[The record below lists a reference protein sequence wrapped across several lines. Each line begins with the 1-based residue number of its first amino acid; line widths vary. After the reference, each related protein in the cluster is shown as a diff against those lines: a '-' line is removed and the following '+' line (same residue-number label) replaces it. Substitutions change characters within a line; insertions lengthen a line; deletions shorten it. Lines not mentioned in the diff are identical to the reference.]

1 MQLHYPTAS
10 LGVWGSSGLSPSSG
24 ARAALHSIGGS
35 RPHVAAPAV
44 EKASCEPCAGTA
56 AGHGAHPQGT
66 SEEGVPAKH
75 SEGASAQA
83 DRPWWS
89 QSAPMSPLA
98 NGRGSSGSWQLADG
112 GRRQL
117 SLSPSILP
125 ADGSLA
131 VPHISPA
138 GTSHVQQAPLPAGA
152 SHTQQSPALAPSLPP
167 HLRVAFR
174 AAPLGARAG
183 PAQAEAPP
191 HSGPP
196 ASSPTLL
203 AQSHPSEVPPEPCCT
218 PPPPIFAI
226 LPAPWMA
233 RPACRGRKCR
243 GAVSLGRRA
252 GAASARF
259 GCVLPVAAN
268 PPGQGCAGRRRASG
282 AERGPGPGAQRRGQS
297 RDPGTALQLVR
308 GMRRPRAAR
317 RQRARAMRSAAS
329 PPGQSAISHAPGA
342 FSRITCTARWCRR
355 CRWTPRRCLRPRVPP
370 PATLRSCPGA

>member
-10 LGVWGSSGLSPSSG
+10 LGVWGSSGPSPSSG

-35 RPHVAAPAV
+35 RPHVAALGV
-44 EKASCEPCAGTA
+44 EKASCEPCAGSA
-56 AGHGAHPQGT
+56 AAHGAHPQGT

-138 GTSHVQQAPLPAGA
+138 GTSHAQQTPPPAGA

-167 HLRVAFR
+167 QLRVAFR

-196 ASSPTLL
+196 GGTRRVRLVREEGRDVSSQYGREGGGGTASSLTLL
-203 AQSHPSEVPPEPCCT
+203 AQSHPSEVPPEACCN
-218 PPPPIFAI
+218 PPHPPFFAI

-233 RPACRGRKCR
+233 TPPTHPSSQSCLLPGWRGRPA
-243 GAVSLGRRA
+243 A
-252 GAASARF
+252 G
-259 GCVLPVAAN
+259 
-268 PPGQGCAGRRRASG
+268 
-282 AERGPGPGAQRRGQS
+282 E
-297 RDPGTALQLVR
+297 
-308 GMRRPRAAR
+308 
-317 RQRARAMRSAAS
+317 SAAA
-329 PPGQSAISHAPGA
+329 Q
-342 FSRITCTARWCRR
+342 
-355 CRWTPRRCLRPRVPP
+355 
-370 PATLRSCPGA
+370 